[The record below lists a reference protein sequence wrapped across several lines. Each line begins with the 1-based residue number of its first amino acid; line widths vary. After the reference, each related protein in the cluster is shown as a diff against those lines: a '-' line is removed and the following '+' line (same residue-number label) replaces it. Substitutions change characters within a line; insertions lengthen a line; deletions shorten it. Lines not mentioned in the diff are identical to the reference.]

1 VPITLLLIISLG
13 YAQSPP
19 AESLSTDQT
28 IAQAVVKYSP
38 PPANFNPLSA
48 SDADLESYGF
58 PPRPNA
64 RHNPEASAHW
74 KRAVS
79 IPRVANPVLRQTR
92 IYNGPAQQL
101 LLNTKIHNGTATN
114 QTQMT
119 SINWSGYAI
128 TTPMSTFTNN
138 GSWVLQEWVVPIAQ
152 QAFGVCNG
160 FSDYSS
166 QWSGF
171 DGANPTDD
179 DVLQAGTE
187 ADAFCP
193 PFQTLYSAWIEWAP
207 NPEVRVSVPTVEPGN
222 LMFSEVWYTNTP
234 PFGHAYLANIT
245 LQQSAAYAFNPPSG
259 VIFNGDS
266 VEWILERPTIKGRLT
281 DLTNYVA
288 DQYNTE
294 EAYDTANL
302 YTPSSSPHD
311 TTTLAITMTCPPWT
325 PDGSCPSTLGFSLP
339 MSTPTLYDP
348 WAVWFNA
355 TYPVL

>member
-1 VPITLLLIISLG
+1 M
-13 YAQSPP
+13 
-19 AESLSTDQT
+19 
-28 IAQAVVKYSP
+28 
-38 PPANFNPLSA
+38 
-48 SDADLESYGF
+48 
-58 PPRPNA
+58 
-64 RHNPEASAHW
+64 
-74 KRAVS
+74 
-79 IPRVANPVLRQTR
+79 PRVPNPSLQQTR
-92 IYNGPAQQL
+92 IYNGPAQHL
-101 LLNTKIHNGTATN
+101 LLNPKVHNGTPTN
-114 QTQMT
+114 QIQAT

-128 TTPMSTFTNN
+128 TAPMATFTNN
-138 GSWVLQEWVVPIAQ
+138 SSWVLQEWVVPVAQ

-160 FSDYSS
+160 FWDYSS

-171 DGANPTDD
+171 DGANSTDD
-179 DVLQAGTE
+179 EVLQAGTE

-193 PFQTLYSAWIEWAP
+193 PFQTFYSAWIEWAP

-234 PFGHAYLANIT
+234 PFGHAYLANVT

-259 VIFNGDS
+259 VAFNGDS
-266 VEWILERPTIKGRLT
+266 VEWILERPLVNAVLS

-294 EAYDTANL
+294 VASDTTNF
-302 YTPSSSPHD
+302 YNPSVSPHD

-339 MSTPTLYDP
+339 ISTPTLYDP

-355 TYPVL
+355 TYPVLY